1 MHALSPHLSGGG
13 GEGVG
18 GFSTDR
24 ARPLAAPEGG
34 EVNIL
39 EVGLMASW
47 PCAAALT
54 ICTVSAMSTMPF
66 YRRGYLLGMPWHEP
80 PPNSPP
86 HRLYC
91 HIQHAVVFDGLAM
104 CALGLKSCADE
115 S

>member
-1 MHALSPHLSGGG
+1 M
-13 GEGVG
+13 
-18 GFSTDR
+18 
-24 ARPLAAPEGG
+24 
-34 EVNIL
+34 L

-47 PCAAALT
+47 PYAAALT
-54 ICTVSAMSTMPF
+54 ICTASAMSSMPF